1 MFMTLESN
9 VDDIPTFTGIG
20 RIDISTFPI
29 QLPLFFIDLGENQS
43 SLAPQFQ
50 QYNKIT
56 LTITPIN
63 PFSFRYEIHSDM
75 LLFAITKEIRDRV
88 DRGEKIE
95 AVLSEYP
102 REYAFQASLVT
113 KLHWHTMF
121 TDAMKESL
129 GIWILLLRGAT
140 TNIILID
147 HNGNIAER
155 VEEPRFFLPGADD

>member
-1 MFMTLESN
+1 MTLESN

-20 RIDISTFPI
+20 RINISTFPI
-29 QLPLFFIDLGENQS
+29 QLPLLFIDLGEDQS

-50 QYNKIT
+50 QYDKII

-63 PFSFRYEIHSDM
+63 PFSFRYEIHSNV
-75 LLFAITKEIRDRV
+75 LLFTITKEILDRV
-88 DRGEKIE
+88 DCGEKLE

-121 TDAMKESL
+121 TNAMKESL
-129 GIWILLLRGAT
+129 GIWILFLRGST

-147 HNGNIAER
+147 HNGNIVER
-155 VEEPRFFLPGADD
+155 AEEPRFFLHGADD